1 MIGHKTA
8 YSKVFYIF
16 GVLWGFVCPAILI
29 VSVKKI
35 ILSLFNENMKMLIF
49 QFLVIYGFVSYSRL
63 TLDGNNSIDSD
74 NYLYPIWAEVLGN
87 LMNLAVVL
95 GILLYALYAV
105 IDVKRNKKVSLEHV
119 FFLNSIIINK
129 LI

>member
-1 MIGHKTA
+1 M
-8 YSKVFYIF
+8 
-16 GVLWGFVCPAILI
+16 
-29 VSVKKI
+29 
-35 ILSLFNENMKMLIF
+35 
-49 QFLVIYGFVSYSRL
+49 VIYGFVSYSRL